1 MSAEGERETAAAEF
15 QDHLRSLEQLAAS
28 IAATDLRLAAIR
40 EAIHGLG
47 CRSVA
52 QALEGTYAC
61 DDSIAPHPSDAP
73 TAGAAG
79 LLPWVLVVAVVTVPI
94 LYILLG
100 SAKPPATDNRLPDV
114 RSISLEPMTTAIAPL
129 ENERALPDVPDSGS
143 GLRQPERSTVAPP
156 QEATTGM
163 AIRSTLP
170 SEDDP
175 FPVAP
180 LAALLRPPIATP
192 DTVDTTTTL
201 PTPLLDLA
209 QVEDAKR
216 VQRRLID
223 LGFLFGTADGNWGPR
238 SRGALRDFRGAQ
250 GLGTQGLGTQ
260 ALGTQALGT
269 QALGTQ
275 ALGTQALGNSD
286 TWDEKTQQDLFSA
299 AAARAPATGT
309 FVGGWGINVDQCRQ
323 ALDNRSS
330 LRINTRRA
338 EAFSTTCQF
347 NSTQRE
353 SANEWRIRASCA
365 DEHDRWNA
373 NIRLTLAGS
382 RLTWTSER
390 GTATYLRC
398 PVSSN

>member
-1 MSAEGERETAAAEF
+1 MSAEGEREPVAAKF
-15 QDHLRSLEQLAAS
+15 DHHLRTFERLKAS
-28 IAATDLRLAAIR
+28 MAATDMRIAQFR
-40 EAIHGLG
+40 EAIHGAG
-47 CRSVA
+47 YRSVA
-52 QALEGTYAC
+52 EALEAKPAC
-61 DDSIAPHPSDAP
+61 DDTIAPEDSP

-79 LLPWVLVVAVVTVPI
+79 LLPWVLVVALVAVPI
-94 LYILLG
+94 FYILLG
-100 SAKPPATDNRLPDV
+100 SEKPPTTSNRPPDV
-114 RSISLEPMTTAIAPL
+114 RSISWERMTTAIAPR
-129 ENERALPDVPDSGS
+129 ESERALPDGPDAGS

-156 QEATTGM
+156 QEATIGM

-170 SEDDP
+170 PSEDDA

-180 LAALLRPPIATP
+180 LAPPSPPPIATP
-192 DTVDTTTTL
+192 DTFDTTTTF
-201 PTPLLDLA
+201 PAPLLDLG

-216 VQRRLID
+216 VQRRLIE
-223 LGFLFGTADGNWGPR
+223 LGFLFATPDGNWGPR
-238 SRGALRDFRGAQ
+238 SRRALRDFRGAQ
-250 GLGTQGLGTQ
+250 GLG
-260 ALGTQALGT
+260 
-269 QALGTQ
+269 
-275 ALGTQALGNSD
+275 NSEA
-286 TWDEKTQQDLFSA
+286 WDEKAQQDLFSA

-309 FVGGWGINVDQCRQ
+309 FVGGWGINVDQCQQ
-323 ALDNRSS
+323 APDNRSS
-330 LRINTRRA
+330 LRINARRA

-347 NSTQRE
+347 NSTMRE

>member
-1 MSAEGERETAAAEF
+1 MSAQQRATAAAEF
-15 QDHLRSLEQLAAS
+15 QHQLRDLHAS
-28 IAATDLRLAAIR
+28 IAATDERRAVIR
-40 EAIHGLG
+40 EVIHGFG

-52 QALEGTYAC
+52 QALEETPAC
-61 DDSIAPHPSDAP
+61 DDSIAPHPSDTP

-79 LLPWVLVVAVVTVPI
+79 LIPWMLVGAVVALPI
-94 LYILLG
+94 LFISLV
-100 SAKPPATDNRLPDV
+100 SAKPPASNNRPPHV
-114 RSISLEPMTTAIAPL
+114 RSIMEPMITAIAPR
-129 ENERALPDVPDSGS
+129 ETEQALPDVPDSDS

-156 QEATTGM
+156 QEATM

-170 SEDDP
+170 FSEDDP
-175 FPVAP
+175 FPAAP
-180 LAALLRPPIATP
+180 LAAPSSPAIATP
-192 DTVDTTTTL
+192 GTVDTTTTF
-201 PTPLLDLA
+201 PTPLLDLGH
-209 QVEDAKR
+209 VEDAKR

-223 LGFLFGTADGNWGPR
+223 LGFLFATANGTWGPR
-238 SRGALRDFRGAQ
+238 SRSALRDFRGAR
-250 GLGTQGLGTQ
+250 GLGTQGPGS
-260 ALGTQALGT
+260 
-269 QALGTQ
+269 
-275 ALGTQALGNSD
+275 SD
-286 TWDEKTQQDLFSA
+286 TWDEKVQQALFSP

-309 FVGGWGINVDQCRQ
+309 FVGAWGINVDQCQQ
-323 ALDNRSS
+323 ALDNRSP
-330 LRINTRRA
+330 LRINAHRA
-338 EAFSTTCQF
+338 EAFGATCQF

>member
-1 MSAEGERETAAAEF
+1 MSAESECETVAAEF
-15 QDHLRSLEQLAAS
+15 DHQLRNFEQLKAS
-28 IAATDLRLAAIR
+28 LAATDERIAVIR
-40 EAIHGLG
+40 EVIRGLG
-47 CRSVA
+47 CKSVA
-52 QALEGTYAC
+52 QALEE
-61 DDSIAPHPSDAP
+61 APARDPIVTHPSDAP
-73 TAGAAG
+73 TTGAAG

-94 LYILLG
+94 VYILLG
-100 SAKPPATDNRLPDV
+100 SSKPPTTSNRPPDV
-114 RSISLEPMTTAIAPL
+114 RSISLERMTTAIAPR
-129 ENERALPDVPDSGS
+129 ENERALPDVPDMGS
-143 GLRQPERSTVAPP
+143 GLRQPEPSTVAPP

-170 SEDDP
+170 PSEDDP
-175 FPVAP
+175 FPGAP
-180 LAALLRPPIATP
+180 LAALLRPPIVTS
-192 DTVDTTTTL
+192 DVDTTTTF
-201 PTPLLDLA
+201 PTRLLDLG

-223 LGFLFGTADGNWGPR
+223 LGFLFATPDGNWGPR
-238 SRGALRDFRGAQ
+238 SRRALRDFRGAQ
-250 GLGTQGLGTQ
+250 GLGTQGLGT
-260 ALGTQALGT
+260 
-269 QALGTQ
+269 
-275 ALGTQALGNSD
+275 SD
-286 TWDEKTQQDLFSA
+286 TWDEKAQQDLFSA

-323 ALDNRSS
+323 APDNRSS

-347 NSTQRE
+347 ISTQRE

-390 GTATYLRC
+390 GTTTYLRC